1 MSEYHGH
8 MPSSVEL
15 ITDSKE
21 LQEELQQSF
30 DDRCTVRING
40 LEFVCT
46 YHNCDNKFRLQ
57 EFSRVMPAKPGP
69 AKKEWTV
76 EGLPPVGV
84 PVEYQLR
91 GASNGEWYPTQINF
105 LSGQHVIYCD
115 NDGDEVRNN
124 PSEVKF
130 RPIRTPEQ
138 IAAEARDREIADL
151 YFTINWNEGRETWPI
166 ISSGRKADYAKAI
179 DAGYRKFEIVDN

>member
-1 MSEYHGH
+1 MKIDFSKPLETVLGEPVKYICSDVVEYKSARICVDDDGVVY
-8 MPSSVEL
+8 SSPYIGIQIRNV
-15 ITDSKE
+15 KE
-21 LQEELQQSF
+21 
-30 DDRCTVRING
+30 
-40 LEFVCT
+40 
-46 YHNCDNKFRLQ
+46 
-57 EFSRVMPAKPGP
+57 
-69 AKKEWTV
+69 EWTG
-76 EGLPPVGV
+76 EGRPPVGV

-138 IAAEARDREIADL
+138 IAAEEREKTIAELKKVFDSISHEL
-151 YFTINWNEGRETWPI
+151 CQTSNKYLETLF
-166 ISSGRKADYAKAI
+166 GAI
-179 DAGYRKFEIVDN
+179 HDAGWKQVKP

>member
-21 LQEELQQSF
+21 LQEELQRSF
-30 DDRCTVRING
+30 DDRCTVGING

-57 EFSRVMPAKPGP
+57 EFSRVMTAKPEP
-69 AKKEWTV
+69 TKKGWTV
-76 EGLPPVGV
+76 EGPPPVGAECEFSDWKKEDWKRGV
-84 PVEYQLR
+84 VRYMSAVTAVIEIGDNHEQIAHPTTLR
-91 GASNGEWYPTQINF
+91 Y
-105 LSGQHVIYCD
+105 
-115 NDGDEVRNN
+115 
-124 PSEVKF
+124 

-138 IAAEARDREIADL
+138 IAAEVR
-151 YFTINWNEGRETWPI
+151 
-166 ISSGRKADYAKAI
+166 SKAI
-179 DAGYRKFEIVDN
+179 DAMCCLTLEKITVHSAGLLYDAGYRKFEIVEN